1 MILHGLEP
9 GPRLLIDHEDV
20 IFALIVSL
28 TIACIFATVFGLLI
42 TRWLALITLIDVHI
56 LVPTVTA
63 ISLVGAYAL
72 EQKVSDVVISVAFGI
87 VGYFLIK
94 FRYPRVTMILAL
106 VLGDLAERSFYQS
119 IKIGDG
125 TIGIFFQR
133 SISLTLFVL
142 IVAAFLLPGLRYLR
156 SRARDAK

>member
-9 GPRLLIDHEDV
+9 GPRLLTEHQDI

-28 TIACIFATVFGLLI
+28 TIACIVATVFGLLI

-63 ISLVGAYAL
+63 ISVVGAYAL
-72 EQKVSDVVISVAFGI
+72 DNKVSDVVICVVFGI
-87 VGYFLIK
+87 LGYFMIK
-94 FRYPRVTMILAL
+94 YRYPRVTMILAL

-119 IKIGDG
+119 LKIGDG
-125 TIGIFFQR
+125 TPSIFFQR
-133 SISLTLFVL
+133 SISLTLFML
-142 IVAAFLLPGLRYLR
+142 IVAAFLLPIARFW
-156 SRARDAK
+156 RARMREAA